1 MKITKKQLARIIK
14 EETAKHNKLRRRK
27 FSRQVREAFAR
38 NLVLTQP
45 DILLKEGW
53 ITRGEYHRIHRCR
66 TIVETNQRPSD
77 VLVEDIGD
85 TVAKI
90 AAKVGKEGG
99 KAGAGIAKGLWSA
112 IKPVAK
118 EVGKAGIDAA
128 GGVLKTVASQA
139 PKALAGA
146 ADAVGGFKKLLK
158 KAKEGS
164 DFEKMAEEAP
174 EEFLASYEELKK
186 KLEGMGAPVGTAEEA
201 ASALGVF
208 ETEDGQEALEAGA
221 KEAGMSPEQL
231 QSLMGIYVTQS
242 KFVDVATKAQET
254 K

>member
-1 MKITKKQLARIIK
+1 MKITKKQLTRIIK
-14 EETAKHNKLRRRK
+14 EETKRHNKLRQRK
-27 FSRQVREAFAR
+27 FSKQVREAFAR
-38 NLVLTQP
+38 NLVLYQS
-45 DILLKEGW
+45 DMLLREGW
-53 ITRGEYHRIHRCR
+53 ITRGEHLRIRRCR
-66 TIVETNQRPSD
+66 TLVETNQHLSD

-85 TVAKI
+85 TVAKF
-90 AAKVGKEGG
+90 AAKMGKEGG
-99 KAGAGIAKGLWSA
+99 KAAGGIAKGLWSA

-118 EVGKAGIDAA
+118 QVGKAGLEAA
-128 GGVLKTVASQA
+128 GGVLKTVADQA

-186 KLEGMGAPVGTAEEA
+186 KLEGLGAPVGTADEA
-201 ASALGVF
+201 GAALGVF

-231 QSLMGIYVTQS
+231 KALMGIYVTQS
-242 KFVDVATKAQET
+242 KFVDVATKAQEA

>member
-1 MKITKKQLARIIK
+1 MKITKRQLRRIIK
-14 EETAKHNKLRRRK
+14 EETSRHNKLRHRK
-27 FSRQVREAFAR
+27 FSRHVREAFAR
-38 NLVLTQP
+38 NLVLTQS
-45 DILLKEGW
+45 DILLREGW
-53 ITRGEYHRIHRCR
+53 ITRGEHLRIRRCR
-66 TIVETNQRPSD
+66 TLVETNQRLND
-77 VLVEDIGD
+77 VLIEDIGD

-99 KAGAGIAKGLWSA
+99 KAGAGIAKGLWAA

-118 EVGKAGIDAA
+118 EVGKAGIEAA
-128 GGVLKTVASQA
+128 GGVLKTVAAQA

-186 KLEGMGAPVGTAEEA
+186 KLEGIGAPVGTADEA
-201 ASALGVF
+201 AAALGVF
-208 ETEDGQEALEAGA
+208 ETEDGQEALEAGS

-231 QSLMGIYVTQS
+231 KSLMGIYVTQS
-242 KFVDVATKAQET
+242 KFVDVATKAQEA